1 MAPEAATLLTDA
13 AKLHDIARNLIEN
26 AVNYTPD
33 GGAIDVGAAVK
44 DGRFQLMVVGHR
56 PRHRAR

>member
-1 MAPEAATLLTDA
+1 MTDA

-33 GGAIDVGAAVK
+33 GGAIDVRRRDRSTAA
-44 DGRFQLMVVGHR
+44 FS
-56 PRHRAR
+56 